1 MTNNKRTVLQ
11 MERQD
16 ELMIFKRPLCQ
27 WEKGDPTASKVTLWP
42 ICEFYFPGDLQ
53 MGRARLWRITK
64 EPGFTNGTGQFV
76 LRLCRISRVFGLFLQ
91 MEQSRLFLCTV
102 CELVSIAL
110 TSRGIQPVGGA
121 RVCPQIESIELSK

>member
-1 MTNNKRTVLQ
+1 
-11 MERQD
+11 
-16 ELMIFKRPLCQ
+16 
-27 WEKGDPTASKVTLWP
+27 
-42 ICEFYFPGDLQ
+42 

-91 MEQSRLFLCTV
+91 MGQSRLFLCSV

-110 TSRGIQPVGGA
+110 ISIGLKSIVKGA
-121 RVCPQIESIELSK
+121 NKFESFRTKKNYQVTV